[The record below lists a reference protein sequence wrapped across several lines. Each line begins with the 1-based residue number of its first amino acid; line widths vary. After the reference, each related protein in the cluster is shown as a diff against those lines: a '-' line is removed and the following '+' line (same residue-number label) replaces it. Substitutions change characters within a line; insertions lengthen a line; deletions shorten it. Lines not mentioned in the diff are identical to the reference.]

1 MPFFGVTFIVVEQV
15 PDFNVLTDEPLTLQI
30 FEEDGKTVIDILDV
44 DAKTICAFFARHI
57 LEIVLPFFTVQLAAG
72 RVGIVVGDVTVG
84 GVTTGAAH
92 GVNPSVEVRPAL
104 HSSRNAMFPTDA
116 VPTVAALTF
125 W

>member
-1 MPFFGVTFIVVEQV
+1 VTFIVVEQV

>member
-1 MPFFGVTFIVVEQV
+1 VTFIVVEQV

-44 DAKTICAFFARHI
+44 DAKTICAFFARHV
-57 LEIVLPFFTVQLAAG
+57 LEIILPFFTVQFAAG
-72 RVGIVVGDVTVG
+72 RVGAVVGVVAVGGVTVG
-84 GVTTGAAH
+84 GATTGAAH

>member
-30 FEEDGKTVIDILDV
+30 FEEVRKTTMDTLDV
-44 DAKTICAFFARHI
+44 DIKTIRAFFARHV
-57 LEIVLPFFTVQLAAG
+57 LEIVLPFLTVQFD
-72 RVGIVVGDVTVG
+72 VVGLGTFVGGVTAG

-104 HSSRNAMFPTDA
+104 HASRIAMFPTDA
-116 VPTVAALTF
+116 VATVAALVF
-125 W
+125 